1 MQNKTNR
8 EPNKS
13 MLAVSRLGDGGTTPA
28 QAREAL
34 RGRPSH
40 KIAKSRMGRPTLKTP
55 ELCAEICRRISEG
68 ETLTNICRECVAL
81 GKLIYWVVA
90 FL

>member
-1 MQNKTNR
+1 
-8 EPNKS
+8 
-13 MLAVSRLGDGGTTPA
+13 
-28 QAREAL
+28 
-34 RGRPSH
+34 
-40 KIAKSRMGRPTLKTP
+40 MGRPTLKTP